1 MDCMTISTF
10 RGLEQ
15 QAIRQ
20 SREDMRRE
28 QLHKVAT
35 LLMETFRQE
44 PNVPLIQNS
53 QTPVEPTENSIN
65 KKTIDYYI

>member
-20 SREDMRRE
+20 SREDIRRE
-28 QLHKVAT
+28 QVHRVAT

-53 QTPVEPTENSIN
+53 QTPAEPTENNIN

>member
-20 SREDMRRE
+20 SREDMKRA
-28 QLHKVAT
+28 QVHKVAT

-44 PNVPLIQNS
+44 PNVPLVQNS
-53 QTPVEPTENSIN
+53 QTPIEPTENNSS
-65 KKTIDYYI
+65 KGKIDYFA

>member
-20 SREDMRRE
+20 SREDMRRDRV
-28 QLHKVAT
+28 HKVAT

-53 QTPVEPTENSIN
+53 QTPAEPTENNIN